1 MRRGRRS
8 GAVRRGRR
16 RGGGVRAVRRP
27 GGAVLMRTSRP
38 VRLEPISTK
47 ISTTCLISFRSICSP
62 SRSFRTISSTAAR
75 TSRLTALKTISW
87 KFWAGVGGG
96 GEKRDA
102 EVEVEA
108 EAEGEV
114 VEVVEAEGRHRH
126 LVADLLELGERE
138 ALDVEAV
145 EVLEDVREEADHQ
158 RVVLPPPH
166 LRGRRGGAGRQRG
179 VGRAWSGGDWDA
191 SGKRGAHQLLQH
203 RLVVLLLD
211 VREDARREV
220 VLDRLAV
227 VLVQVL
233 RPVVRRLLRAH
244 RVHRRV
250 QRRVLVGRDLLRV
263 LAVAEVL
270 EDLLDLEDA
279 ALPQLLPPL
288 LQRDHRLRHR
298 HALCAGSC
306 LRTEGRGRG

>member
-1 MRRGRRS
+1 MR
-8 GAVRRGRR
+8 A
-16 RGGGVRAVRRP
+16 RGGG
-27 GGAVLMRTSRP
+27 
-38 VRLEPISTK
+38 
-47 ISTTCLISFRSICSP
+47 
-62 SRSFRTISSTAAR
+62 
-75 TSRLTALKTISW
+75 
-87 KFWAGVGGG
+87 GGG
-96 GEKRDA
+96 GPWWRSRRWRWLT
-102 EVEVEA
+102 
-108 EAEGEV
+108 V
-114 VEVVEAEGRHRH
+114 VKTGGGRASPTS
-126 LVADLLELGERE
+126 LSSGSERR
-138 ALDVEAV
+138 ARSRYLKTC
-145 EVLEDVREEADHQ
+145 ADHQ

-166 LRGRRGGAGRQRG
+166 LRGRREEADQRG
-179 VGRAWSGGDWDA
+179 VGRAWSGRA
-191 SGKRGAHQLLQH
+191 AHARQLLEH

-211 VREDARREV
+211 VQEDARREV

-306 LRTEGRGRG
+306 LRAEGRGRVSGRGRRATGGRGGARGAAEGGGRAPSGERAAGARRASGV